1 MLFANREKEPD
12 LWPDAGHTSLEIA
25 ELCAGAAVAGEL
37 LKEIPGK
44 PDLHILAHELRILPE
59 LTPSPKSVP
68 IESSRG
74 ILRARHPT
82 SAA

>member
-1 MLFANREKEPD
+1 
-12 LWPDAGHTSLEIA
+12 
-25 ELCAGAAVAGEL
+25 
-37 LKEIPGK
+37 
-44 PDLHILAHELRILPE
+44 